1 MSAKLGRKAKI
12 VKGKKGHKGGR
23 LELEYYD
30 NNDLERL
37 IKELC
42 GDIFED

>member
-12 VKGKKGHKGGR
+12 VMNKKGEKGGK

-30 NNDLERL
+30 NTDLEKL
-37 IKELC
+37 IGALC